1 MCRNIQ
7 NLHNF
12 EPPVTDDEIRGAAL
26 QFVRKVSGMQ
36 KPSQANTEA
45 FELAVDEVTSATTR
59 LLQSLVTSAPPRN
72 REVEA
77 ERRKARAVVR
87 FSTAVG

>member
-7 NLHNF
+7 NLYNF
-12 EPPVTDDEIRGAAL
+12 SPSVTDEEIRDASL
-26 QFVRKVSGMQ
+26 QYVRKVSGMQ
-36 KPSQANTEA
+36 KPSQAIQAA

-59 LLQSLVTSAPPRN
+59 LLESLVTSAPPRD

-77 ERRKARAVVR
+77 ARRKARAVVR
-87 FSTAVG
+87 FSRVAS